1 MDMRILQYA
10 DAMPIKRSVKKED
23 NQKVADNSGDSSKS
37 SAKTSA
43 SYAGGDVAVL
53 SEDARRMGEVSRMS
67 SKLKEIPD
75 PREEKIN
82 DIISRLRSGALLN
95 PDTVKSSISRMLDSG
110 MIM

>member
-1 MDMRILQYA
+1 MDVRILQYA

-23 NQKVADNSGDSSKS
+23 NQKVVGNRDGSGA
-37 SAKTSA
+37 SAKSGAARAT
-43 SYAGGDVAVL
+43 GDVAEFSPNAL
-53 SEDARRMGEVSRMS
+53 RMMEVSRMS
-67 SKLKEIPD
+67 GKLKEIPD

>member
-1 MDMRILQYA
+1 MDVRILQYA

-23 NQKVADNSGDSSKS
+23 NQKVVGSRDDSGA
-37 SAKTSA
+37 SAKAGAARA
-43 SYAGGDVAVL
+43 SGDVAEF
-53 SEDARRMGEVSRMS
+53 SPDALRMMEVSRMS
-67 SKLKEIPD
+67 GKLKEIPD